1 MTQSKHLIGAEEL
14 RELARPVSIH
24 VEDGDVMA
32 FISESEDLYII
43 PKIGY
48 ETFKR
53 LTETDDNNLSDDDKT
68 LLNGGEWTQTT
79 DCGTTIKQYCK
90 GLKTALAYFVNAKMV
105 RADGGI
111 VARAG
116 FMQPQDDYARHYD
129 DSKLKQYNDLMD
141 IAENYLSSCLSF
153 LNQKNGDGLQLRGS
167 RCHIHAIGD

>member
-1 MTQSKHLIGAEEL
+1 MTKSKHLIGAEEL

-53 LTETDDNNLSDDDKT
+53 LTETDENNLSDDDKT

-105 RADGGI
+105 RSDGGI

-116 FMQPQDDYARHYD
+116 FMQPQDDYARH
-129 DSKLKQYNDLMD
+129 
-141 IAENYLSSCLSF
+141 
-153 LNQKNGDGLQLRGS
+153 
-167 RCHIHAIGD
+167 

>member
-24 VEDGDVMA
+24 VEDRDVMA

-53 LTETDDNNLSDDDKT
+53 LTETVDNNLSDDDKT

-141 IAENYLSSCLSF
+141 IAENYLSGCLSF
-153 LNQKNGDGLQLRGS
+153 LNQKNGDALPLRGS

>member
-1 MTQSKHLIGAEEL
+1 MKQSKHLIGAEEL

-24 VEDGDVMA
+24 VEDGDVIA
-32 FISESEDLYII
+32 FFSESEDLYII

-53 LTETDDNNLSDDDKT
+53 LTETDENNLSDDDKT

-141 IAENYLSSCLSF
+141 IAENYLSGCLSF
-153 LNQKNGDGLQLRGS
+153 LNQKNGDALPLRGS